1 MDISMRLYLVGI
13 FGIIIGMIGALFVM
27 VKMIDQSERYISE
40 KSEHPPDRNLKNED
54 GGNSDGHSS

>member
-13 FGIIIGMIGALFVM
+13 FGIIIVMIGAFVM
-27 VKMIDQSERYISE
+27 VEMINQSERYISE

>member
-13 FGIIIGMIGALFVM
+13 FGIIIVMIGAFVM
-27 VKMIDQSERYISE
+27 VEMINQSERYISK